1 MSDFILDSPIRCC
14 LPEEEF
20 RLAQVH
26 ETEEM
31 HRYRGFALS
40 FLPHF
45 PCISRLMKAF
55 GIDCEQRLEHLVA
68 MAEGLGL
75 AGKLSTPAV
84 PHDLEAQQRRQHF
97 FVADNDVAQLTLG
110 QALAASYGDWQFYQ
124 LMLDS
129 CGTPDLHV
137 LLHDVIEQKINACR
151 VLEEVW
157 DTWEET
163 LICQHFGDASACPN
177 ASCLSDRLA

>member
-1 MSDFILDSPIRCC
+1 MSGFVLDSPIRCC

-20 RLAQVH
+20 RLVQLH

-45 PCISRLMKAF
+45 PCISRLMMAL
-55 GIDCEQRLEHLVA
+55 GIDCEERLTTLVA
-68 MAEGLGL
+68 TAECLGM
-75 AGKLSTPAV
+75 AGKLAAPAV
-84 PHDLEAQQRRQHF
+84 PDDLEAQQRRQHF

-129 CGTPDLHV
+129 CGTPDLSV
-137 LLHDVIEQKINACR
+137 LLHDVIGQKSNACQ

-157 DTWEET
+157 DTWDDT
-163 LICQHFGDASACPN
+163 LDCQHVGIASACPN
-177 ASCLSDRLA
+177 AACPSDRLA